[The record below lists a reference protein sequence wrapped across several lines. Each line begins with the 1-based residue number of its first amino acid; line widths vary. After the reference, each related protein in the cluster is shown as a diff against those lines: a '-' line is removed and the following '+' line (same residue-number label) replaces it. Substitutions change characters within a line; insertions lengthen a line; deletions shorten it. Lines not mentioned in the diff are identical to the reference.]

1 MTIIEDVKTA
11 VDYAISQSQ
20 KEDAI
25 CVAGSLYVA
34 GEAKEKFDND
44 LEQKANLKEYDI
56 FGRIIQPGT
65 KIYGLLPIQESEYPE
80 LNFSIE
86 EVQVVESK

>member
-1 MTIIEDVKTA
+1 VTIIEDVKA
-11 VDYAISQSQ
+11 AIDHAIGQSQ

-44 LEQKANLKEYDI
+44 LEQKANLK
-56 FGRIIQPGT
+56 
-65 KIYGLLPIQESEYPE
+65 
-80 LNFSIE
+80 
-86 EVQVVESK
+86 